1 MLVQES
7 TAQREFSVATIIT
20 VALSLEKRGTNECL
34 NTGRRKNVER
44 ASAILDMSAEK
55 IWLRKGLGIRDD
67 LLNSTSFKN

>member
-7 TAQREFSVATIIT
+7 TAQREISEAIIIT
-20 VALSLEKRGTNECL
+20 VALSLEKRGTSGCL

-55 IWLRKGLGIRDD
+55 TWPRKGLGIRDD
-67 LLNSTSFKN
+67 L